1 MVRKR
6 HKYSAKRVFEDG
18 IMFDSKWEHKR
29 YRELKL
35 LQTAGEISDLEIHP
49 SYLIEWPLLE
59 RRVGPPEP
67 EDENDPCYPYPNTRI
82 CTVILD
88 FRYVDAQ
95 GYVRVEDTKGVRTA
109 LSNLKRKLVEAAH
122 GIKVDVIEGRI

>member
-6 HKYSAKRVFEDG
+6 NKYAAKRVFEDG

-35 LQTAGEISDLEIHP
+35 LQTAGDIFYLETHP
-49 SYLIEWPLLE
+49 QYSVVWPKNG
-59 RRVGPPEP
+59 V
-67 EDENDPCYPYPNTRI
+67 RI

-95 GYVRVEDTKGVRTA
+95 GNARVEDTKGTRTA
-109 LSNLKRKLVEAAH
+109 ISNLKRKLVEAAH
-122 GIKVDVIEGRI
+122 GIKVDVIEGRV